1 MACTTRQEILLS
13 KLLEVSFECR
23 ISWHGINGL
32 TRSVTY
38 LLLPRRYFA
47 NEFPRRNQ
55 WQHILFFRFP
65 SVAAILISGMAAVF
79 LLWMPQHS
87 IHAALRK
94 DQQVGDALF
103 HRKGCVRCHGADAAG
118 TAKGPDLRT
127 IGKRWNK
134 AQIERQIVE
143 GGYEMPPFQDALQ
156 QDEVK
161 SLVAYLSTQRK
172 LPKNQ

>member
-1 MACTTRQEILLS
+1 MDLPDLS
-13 KLLEVSFECR
+13 LTYCYR
-23 ISWHGINGL
+23 GDISPM
-32 TRSVTY
+32 TSRAATY
-38 LLLPRRYFA
+38 GS
-47 NEFPRRNQ
+47 
-55 WQHILFFRFP
+55 HILFFRFP
-65 SVAAILISGMAAVF
+65 SVTAIFISGMVAIF

-87 IHAALRK
+87 VHAASRK
-94 DQQVGDALF
+94 DQQTGDALF